1 MNAQFCITKENIE
14 IVEELVLLMKHED
27 TDTSDF
33 RRMFSQLDV
42 ISRDFVVVTGCGQ
55 RSMYGYFAV
64 KGVKSKNKF
73 LPEIDYYVLQEKLSS
88 AGLKNGVDF
97 FLKVEDYRT
106 FVISVLMPLFEKYNS
121 KGNAEDEQEGQTPS
135 SNVTDL
141 LDAGEDEAVDGD
153 ENPVNVVDPGAKA
166 TTTTD
171 PEPKET
177 APKKQRVAKIVP
189 TQIQIGSAEKKF
201 CIFNTVQ
208 EIPKVVLAL
217 PAQHKFDAKELAE
230 LQVPCNGTA
239 LFGIVTPNHPLF
251 GVGLVCETHSRR
263 KYFHIYGPQK
273 CPEHYLPTKLPNL
286 ARLFCQ
292 GSGGRPQLEE
302 GKRQT
307 NAATM
312 KRAHAKQQS
321 AHGEVLKTCGELIEQ
336 KDELW
341 LLLESEQH
349 NSRLLVEE
357 CDRLRQEC
365 ASLKQQFQVLYSQ
378 AEGLVHAKSALEFQ
392 LPEKDQ
398 AFANLQRQVQTL

>member
-1 MNAQFCITKENIE
+1 
-14 IVEELVLLMKHED
+14 MKHED

-42 ISRDFVVVTGCGQ
+42 ISRDFVVVTECGQ

-121 KGNAEDEQEGQTPS
+121 KGNAE
-135 SNVTDL
+135 
-141 LDAGEDEAVDGD
+141 GEDEAVDGEDEVVDGD
-153 ENPVNVVDPGAKA
+153 ENPVNIVDPGAKA

-189 TQIQIGSAEKKF
+189 TQLSSEEIKF

-239 LFGIVTPNHPLF
+239 LFGIVTPNHPF
-251 GVGLVCETHSRR
+251 VWSWAC
-263 KYFHIYGPQK
+263 
-273 CPEHYLPTKLPNL
+273 
-286 ARLFCQ
+286 
-292 GSGGRPQLEE
+292 
-302 GKRQT
+302 
-307 NAATM
+307 
-312 KRAHAKQQS
+312 
-321 AHGEVLKTCGELIEQ
+321 
-336 KDELW
+336 
-341 LLLESEQH
+341 
-349 NSRLLVEE
+349 
-357 CDRLRQEC
+357 LRD
-365 ASLKQQFQVLYSQ
+365 SL
-378 AEGLVHAKSALEFQ
+378 
-392 LPEKDQ
+392 
-398 AFANLQRQVQTL
+398 